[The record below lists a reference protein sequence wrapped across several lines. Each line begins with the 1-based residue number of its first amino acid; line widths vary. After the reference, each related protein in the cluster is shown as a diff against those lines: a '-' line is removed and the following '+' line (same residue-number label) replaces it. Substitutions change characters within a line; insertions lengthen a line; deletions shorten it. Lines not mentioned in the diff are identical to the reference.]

1 MLDKS
6 QCKLEYWGSVGLHG
20 LKGDCKAYR
29 NDFSSISAAPSK
41 WWKWKL
47 VEMEAGLGKREM
59 AEGKC
64 QRAENPIVT
73 MTKVKNTLWLTIK
86 LYNYECGPTDRPKIQ
101 KHIRGEMEMENTCDM
116 RRCGSGGV
124 SRQSSLRKAIN

>member
-41 WWKWKL
+41 WWKWKWWKWKPAW
-47 VEMEAGLGKREM
+47 ESGKWLREN
-59 AEGKC
+59 ASELKT
-64 QRAENPIVT
+64 P
-73 MTKVKNTLWLTIK
+73 
-86 LYNYECGPTDRPKIQ
+86 
-101 KHIRGEMEMENTCDM
+101 
-116 RRCGSGGV
+116 S
-124 SRQSSLRKAIN
+124 SR